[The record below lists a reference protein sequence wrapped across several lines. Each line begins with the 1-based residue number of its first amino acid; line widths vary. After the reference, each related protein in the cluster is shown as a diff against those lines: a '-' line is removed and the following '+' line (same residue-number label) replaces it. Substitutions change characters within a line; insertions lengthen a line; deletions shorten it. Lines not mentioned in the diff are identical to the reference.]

1 MDSKRPYVSV
11 EEKKKEAVRRMAMLN
26 LSQNVIRDFINY
38 DMISLAEP
46 PYGFFRKPS
55 WEELREIKA
64 WEKEN
69 NALVYCV
76 VRDYA
81 SFGTLNVYLFVGD
94 YAEDWGAERYHGE
107 TDSLLSYVVNLD
119 ALECSEYGCVGIKKT
134 MGSGL
139 VRIW

>member
-1 MDSKRPYVSV
+1 MNGKRPYVSV

-26 LSQNVIRDFINY
+26 LSQSVIRDFINY
-38 DMISLAEP
+38 DMISFAEP

-55 WEELREIKA
+55 WEELCEIKE
-64 WEKEN
+64 WEEEK

-81 SFGTLNVYLFVGD
+81 DFGKLNVYLYVSD
-94 YAEDWGAERYHGE
+94 CVEDWRVERYHDE
-107 TDSLLSYVVNLD
+107 ANSLFSYVVNLD
-119 ALECSEYGCVGIKKT
+119 ASECSEYGFVGIKKT
-134 MGSGL
+134 ISSGL